1 MNDWRV
7 FEGEVFPI
15 VVDHRER
22 ASLVPDALARLEVF
36 ELSFERLKVGDYMV
50 ADRLLFERK
59 TLSDFG
65 ASIRDGRLFSQA
77 RQLAGSATPHV
88 LILEGTSA
96 DLTAS
101 RMSRESIQ
109 GALISVSLIF
119 GIPVLRSTDPEETA
133 RLILYATRQLWGLTR
148 RGIRRGATGSRGK
161 KRAQLFLLQGLPEV
175 GPVRALALLEEFGSI
190 QALCGASTEELC
202 RARGIG
208 AHTADLIRW
217 VVGPG
222 SAQTVQQKILPADPL
237 PEV

>member
-1 MNDWRV
+1 MNDKKV
-7 FEGEVFPI
+7 YETEVFPI
-15 VVDHRER
+15 VVDQRER
-22 ASLVPDALARLEVF
+22 ASLVPEALTRLEVF
-36 ELSFERLKVGDYMV
+36 ELSFECLKVGDYRV

-65 ASIRDGRLFSQA
+65 TSITDGRLFRQA

-101 RMSRESIQ
+101 GMSRESIQ
-109 GALISVSLIF
+109 GALISVSLVF
-119 GIPVLRSTDPEETA
+119 GIPVLRSIDPEETA
-133 RLILYATRQLWGLTR
+133 RLILYATRQFWGQTR
-148 RGIRRGATGSRGK
+148 RGIHRGATVLGGR
-161 KRAQLFLLQGLPEV
+161 KRAQMALLQGLPRV

-208 AHTADLIRW
+208 AHTANLIRW

-222 SAQTVQQKILPADPL
+222 SAQTA
-237 PEV
+237 